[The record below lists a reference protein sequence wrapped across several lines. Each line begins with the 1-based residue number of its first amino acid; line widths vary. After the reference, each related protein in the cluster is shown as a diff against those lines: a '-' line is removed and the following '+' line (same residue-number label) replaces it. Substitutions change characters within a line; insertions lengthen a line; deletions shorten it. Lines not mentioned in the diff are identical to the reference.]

1 MHDKSTVGQYLN
13 NNIITK
19 MIIIQYN
26 LNSSEKHLPFM
37 YVRNK
42 NTQKNLFSANQ
53 RTETETKNTYQP
65 KINNTR

>member
-1 MHDKSTVGQYLN
+1 
-13 NNIITK
+13 

-26 LNSSEKHLPFM
+26 LNSIEKHLPFM